1 MSEIN
6 NINTIQ
12 RIQPTAPKKGKQD
25 TGLHP
30 TDKDFAELLQTVEK
44 LESMDNELDSVGSE
58 INKVVNQSDIKNT
71 LGVST
76 GVNKIGGYIKNM
88 EGLVEKLS
96 ADKRTDSKYGI
107 TQYSKTNKTEK
118 S

>member
-6 NINTIQ
+6 NINAIQ
-12 RIQPTAPKKGKQD
+12 RVHPGLQKKGKHD
-25 TGLHP
+25 AGLQSSE
-30 TDKDFAELLQTVEK
+30 KDFSELLKTVEK
-44 LESMDNELDSVGSE
+44 LELMDNELDSVGSE

-76 GVNKIGGYIKNM
+76 GVNKIGSYIKNI

-96 ADKRTDSKYGI
+96 TDKKTESRYGI
-107 TQYSKTNKTEK
+107 SQYSKYSKTEK